1 MFLGHLKKKKKKE
14 DTQSGSENLPATT
27 KKKSTGSINFS
38 PRGIFSLRSRL
49 IPAQLLN
56 IVANNLRFPSVSS
69 SWGLRLRQGKEVQ
82 LFGAEPGG
90 QKPPTASENT
100 QEGRNR
106 VFKRE
111 GELTNEHLYTV
122 VLVRVWWYMGRYR
135 APTDLIHISRWYSY
149 NLLYPNTGVVICFPL
164 EFSAAVGICS
174 CWFHSLRTLVTD
186 GVLQAFE
193 WL

>member
-111 GELTNEHLYTV
+111 RESWRMSTCIRSYWCEYDDTWDDTGRPQIWFTSLDDIATICYTQTRA
-122 VLVRVWWYMGRYR
+122 LWSAFHWNSAQRSEYARVDFTHYV
-135 APTDLIHISRWYSY
+135 P
-149 NLLYPNTGVVICFPL
+149 
-164 EFSAAVGICS
+164 
-174 CWFHSLRTLVTD
+174 
-186 GVLQAFE
+186 
-193 WL
+193 